1 MTASKVML
9 VVVATVALLQCASA
23 SIYPVENQYWVP
35 PFQHA
40 EKMFATNRGPVL
52 SRMGNSS
59 VTFDVRGVN
68 LTEDMNGWRLVV
80 FLYHVDNYD
89 IFETVADKIELLACS
104 QETGIKFDGMSSVQK
119 FTFPVTNESVHAV
132 VNYQVDQSGWTDS
145 QIFVCADE
153 SDSPELLNFSGSMEI
168 RNPYGLLPAPLYG
181 MLPFSGFLSIGYV
194 VLDVFFAF
202 LLCRHRQQ
210 IIQLHYG
217 IFFVLLMG
225 TVATSIWFYAFYRM
239 NKTGEPVC
247 CPYPTIFLV
256 SVIFDAAVR
265 TLARII
271 LLVVCLGYGIV
282 RNTLSHTEVVVVSLL
297 SIAYFT
303 SGVGDEV
310 TRGTSSGAEFRQKP
324 TLWSFAQLI
333 CNLVFIMWIH
343 LSLERILKQLKD
355 QKQFAKQGMYKSLAW
370 ALASFI
376 LFFTILT
383 VVAVCSRFGVFEWDV
398 EWEWMQLVAWPVLNF
413 TVSAA
418 MCLIWRPTKN
428 SSQFAFSMQL
438 PMTDDGTGLEM
449 TTRESSSEDDAEVES
464 DDDDVHVKKHEVVQT
479 SSNSDFDDADEG
491 V

>member
-1 MTASKVML
+1 MTVSKMML
-9 VVVATVALLQCASA
+9 LALVAAAALLQFASS

-52 SRMGNSS
+52 SRTGNSS

-68 LTEDMNGWRLVV
+68 LTADMNGWRLVV

-104 QETGIKFDGMSSVQK
+104 QETGMKFDGMSSVQK
-119 FTFPVTNESVHAV
+119 FTFPVTNESVHAI

-153 SDSPELLNFSGSMEI
+153 SDSPELLSFSGSMEI

-181 MLPFSGFLSIGYV
+181 MLPFSGFLSIGYA

-225 TVATSIWFYAFYRM
+225 TVAASVWFYAFYRM
-239 NKTGEPVC
+239 NKTGEP
-247 CPYPTIFLV
+247 
-256 SVIFDAAVR
+256 AAVR

-282 RNTLSHTEVVVVSLL
+282 RNTLSRTEVVVVSLL

-343 LSLERILKQLKD
+343 FSLERILKQLKD
-355 QKQFAKQGMYKSLAW
+355 QKQFAKHGMYKSLAW

-449 TTRESSSEDDAEVES
+449 TTRESSSDDDVEVES
-464 DDDDVHVKKHEVVQT
+464 DDDDVHVKKHEAVRT
-479 SSNSDFDDADEG
+479 SSNSDSDDADEG